1 MPARNFTCLLQLISP
16 GFPLGAYN
24 YSDALEHLVEMN
36 CLGNVY
42 ALETYLFEALTTG
55 SIRLDISITLK
66 IFQAIA
72 THSSDSLSQIKYWNN
87 WLNGTRE
94 TKELRQQSIQMG
106 NSLLKLLGDLDEG
119 KRSQIDEYRQV
130 LGKNC
135 HYAIA
140 FGIAVGLWEIDPQQA
155 ILGYLHSWVSNLVSA
170 GVKLIPLGQ
179 TQGQQIIYNLHPVIA
194 EVAEELMN
202 PKEEHLYACTWGLS
216 LASMNH
222 ETQYTR
228 LFRS

>member
-1 MPARNFTCLLQLISP
+1 MLRSP
-16 GFPLGAYN
+16 
-24 YSDALEHLVEMN
+24 
-36 CLGNVY
+36 
-42 ALETYLFEALTTG
+42 
-55 SIRLDISITLK
+55 
-66 IFQAIA
+66 
-72 THSSDSLSQIKYWNN
+72 
-87 WLNGTRE
+87 
-94 TKELRQQSIQMG
+94 
-106 NSLLKLLGDLDEG
+106 
-119 KRSQIDEYRQV
+119 

-140 FGIAVGLWEIDPQQA
+140 FGVAIALWDIDPKQA

-179 TQGQQIIYNLHPVIA
+179 TQGQQIIYHLQQAIA
-194 EVAEELMN
+194 SLADTLITQEEMDLC
-202 PKEEHLYACTWGLS
+202 ACTWGLS

>member
-1 MPARNFTCLLQLISP
+1 MQQLVLWQLINSN
-16 GFPLGAYN
+16 FPLGAYN
-24 YSDALEHLVEMN
+24 YSEGLE
-36 CLGNVY
+36 
-42 ALETYLFEALTTG
+42 YLFESVAANSQGFQEWLQRELTYG
-55 SIRLDISITLK
+55 SIRLDTRVMFTVSR
-66 IFQAIA
+66 AIA
-72 THSSDSLSQIKYWNN
+72 SDDLNALRYWNT

-94 TKELRQQSIQMG
+94 TRELRQQSIQMG
-106 NSLLKLLGDLDEG
+106 NSLLKLLGDLDVS
-119 KRSQIDEYRQV
+119 KLPQLATYREQ

-140 FGIAVGLWEIDPQQA
+140 FGIAVALWEIEPHQA

-179 TQGQQIIYNLHPVIA
+179 TQGQQIIYQLQPLIMEMA
-194 EVAEELMN
+194 TSLGRQ
-202 PKEEHLYACTWGLS
+202 KEMDLYACTWGLS

-222 ETQYTR
+222 ENQYTR

>member
-1 MPARNFTCLLQLISP
+1 MGPKSTVTFLLQIINSS
-16 GFPLGAYN
+16 FPLGSYN
-24 YSDALEHLVEMN
+24 YSESLEFLVEFSEAN
-36 CLGNVY
+36 CSFAALQEWLRLELGY
-42 ALETYLFEALTTG
+42 G
-55 SIRLDISITLK
+55 SIRLDTQIMHHSSR
-66 IFQAIA
+66 AIA
-72 THSSDSLSQIKYWNN
+72 AGDLSQLHHWHT
-87 WLNGTRE
+87 WLNGTRD
-94 TKELRQQSIQMG
+94 TKELRQQSLQMG
-106 NSLLKLLGDLDEG
+106 NSLLKLLGDLDER
-119 KRSQIDEYRQV
+119 KRPQLAACRAQ

-140 FGIAVGLWEIDPQQA
+140 FAIAVALWDIDPRDA

-179 TQGQQIIYNLHPVIA
+179 TQGQQIIYQLQPAIA
-194 EVAEELMN
+194 SLADTLLTAETMD
-202 PKEEHLYACTWGLS
+202 LYACTWGLS

>member
-1 MPARNFTCLLQLISP
+1 MVQQLILWQLINSN
-16 GFPLGAYN
+16 FPLGAYN
-24 YSDALEHLVEMN
+24 YSEGLEYLVESAG
-36 CLGNVY
+36 CSEIGSFQDWLGLHLRY
-42 ALETYLFEALTTG
+42 G
-55 SIRLDISITLK
+55 SIRAEVSVVLRIV
-66 IFQAIA
+66 QAIA
-72 THSSDSLSQIKYWNN
+72 ADDLTQLQYWNS

-106 NSLLKLLGDLDEG
+106 NSLLKLLGDLDENKRPQLGACREQIG
-119 KRSQIDEYRQV
+119 KS
-130 LGKNC
+130 C

-140 FGIAVGLWEIDPQQA
+140 FGIAVALWDIEPHQA
-155 ILGYLHSWVSNLVSA
+155 VLGYLHSWLSNLVSA

-179 TQGQQIIYNLHPVIA
+179 TQGQRIIYQLQPLITEIA
-194 EVAEELMN
+194 ETLVTQ
-202 PKEEHLYACTWGLS
+202 KEMDLYACTWGLS

>member
-1 MPARNFTCLLQLISP
+1 MTFLFQIINSS
-16 GFPLGAYN
+16 FPLGSYN
-24 YSDALEHLVEMN
+24 YSEGLEFLVEHSTQLDTPEKFQHWLN
-36 CLGNVY
+36 RELSY
-42 ALETYLFEALTTG
+42 G
-55 SIRLDISITLK
+55 SIRIDVQVMLAVSR
-66 IFQAIA
+66 AIA
-72 THSSDSLSQIKYWNN
+72 CDNLAQLQYWNS

-106 NSLLKLLGDLDEG
+106 NSFLKLLGDLDPDKKIKFEAL
-119 KRSQIDEYRQV
+119 RSP

-140 FGIAVGLWEIDPQQA
+140 FGIAVALWDIEPKQA
-155 ILGYLHSWVSNLVSA
+155 LLGYLHSWLSNLVSA

-179 TQGQQIIYNLHPVIA
+179 TQGQQIIYQLQPMVETVTETLLHQQ
-194 EVAEELMN
+194 ERD
-202 PKEEHLYACTWGLS
+202 LYGCTWGLS

>member
-1 MPARNFTCLLQLISP
+1 MTFLFQIINAS
-16 GFPLGAYN
+16 FPLGSYN
-24 YSDALEHLVEMN
+24 YSEGLEFLLEHSAQVSSPKAFRHWLT
-36 CLGNVY
+36 
-42 ALETYLFEALTTG
+42 LELEYGTV
-55 SIRLDISITLK
+55 RLDAQVILAVSRV
-66 IFQAIA
+66 IA
-72 THSSDSLSQIKYWNN
+72 CDDLAQLHYWNS

-106 NSLLKLLGDLDEG
+106 NSFLKLLGDLDPDKNIKLETL
-119 KRSQIDEYRQV
+119 RSP

-140 FGIAVGLWEIDPQQA
+140 FGIAIALWELDPKQA
-155 ILGYLHSWVSNLVSA
+155 ILGYLHSWLSNLVSA

-179 TQGQQIIYNLHPVIA
+179 TQGQQIIYQLQPAIA
-194 EVAEELMN
+194 SLADTLIAHKQMD
-202 PKEEHLYACTWGLS
+202 LYACTWGLS

>member
-1 MPARNFTCLLQLISP
+1 MSFLFQIINSS
-16 GFPLGAYN
+16 FPLGSYN
-24 YSDALEHLVEMN
+24 YSEGLEFFIECTRQDHS
-36 CLGNVY
+36 
-42 ALETYLFEALTTG
+42 LTTFQEWLQRELTYG
-55 SIRLDISITLK
+55 SIRLDTQVMLIIVR
-66 IFQAIA
+66 AIA
-72 THSSDSLSQIKYWNN
+72 ADDWTQLRYWNT

-106 NSLLKLLGDLDEG
+106 NSLLKLLGDLDENKRPQLGACREQIG
-119 KRSQIDEYRQV
+119 KS
-130 LGKNC
+130 C

-140 FGIAVGLWEIDPQQA
+140 FGIAIALWDIEPHQA
-155 ILGYLHSWVSNLVSA
+155 VLGYLHSWLNNLVSA

-179 TQGQQIIYNLHPVIA
+179 TQGQRIIYQLQPLIIETA
-194 EVAEELMN
+194 ETLVTQ
-202 PKEEHLYACTWGLS
+202 KEMDLYACTWGLS